1 MSESRNRE
9 IATLLAE
16 VEAQQGVRI
25 LYACESGSRAWGF
38 ASPDSDYDIRF
49 LYAQPTSRYL
59 RVFGGSDTIEIA
71 IEDDLDP
78 GGWDVRKAAGLLGK
92 SNGALVEWLH
102 SPIVYRAEPG
112 FLEAWRASC
121 QELFS
126 AKDSASHYRGLAMQI
141 WRGKCGGET
150 VRAKDYLYV
159 LRALF
164 AARWVLDHR
173 EPPPVAFG
181 ELRGSVL
188 QGGIDELLEWK
199 SRSGEKEPMARMTE
213 IDHAIEEGLA
223 TIGTELEEL
232 PSRCANLSL
241 VEELFRKTLRLGGEK
256 TAADY
261 TVSSVRKAAG
271 LLLDTVAG
279 SRAYGT
285 DNPRSDEDR
294 RGVFVAPA
302 EVMNSFDPVVQVSDE
317 KSDEVYYE
325 LRRFGELLL
334 KNNPNALELL
344 AMPPDCIRTQH
355 PAFAL
360 LTPELF
366 LSKLCGQ
373 TFGNY
378 AMGQVRKARGLN
390 KKIVNPE
397 PEKRKALLDYC
408 FVLEQQGSV
417 PVADWIASRGLRT
430 EQCGL
435 VGVDHAPGVFA
446 LFYDESGQLGYR
458 GLASKKDD
466 SALLCSSVPRE
477 AQPIA
482 WLTCNRD
489 AFKAHCRRHR
499 EYWAW
504 VELRNEERY
513 ETNSEHGRGYDSKN
527 LMHTLRLLDM
537 AEEIATEG
545 LLRVRRPNRDW
556 LLRVRAGEFTYEELV
571 ARAEE
576 QMARV
581 EESFAQSTLPERPDR
596 AAIAEV
602 LSEIRDAF

>member
-1 MSESRNRE
+1 MSESRERD
-9 IATLLAE
+9 IAALLTE
-16 VEAQQGVRI
+16 VEARHGVRI

-59 RVFGGSDTIEIA
+59 RVFGGSDTIEIP

-102 SPIVYRAEPG
+102 SPIVYRAEQG
-112 FLEAWRASC
+112 FLETWRVSC
-121 QELFS
+121 RELFS
-126 AKDSASHYRGLAMQI
+126 AKDSASHYRGLAVQI
-141 WRGKCGGET
+141 WQGKCRGET
-150 VRAKDYLYV
+150 VLAKDYLYV

-164 AARWVLDHR
+164 AARWVLDHC
-173 EPPPVAFG
+173 EPAPVAFAD
-181 ELRGSVL
+181 LRGTILS
-188 QGGIDELLEWK
+188 GAIDELLEWK
-199 SRSGEKEPMARMTE
+199 ARSGEKEPMARAGE
-213 IDHAIEEGLA
+213 IDHHIEEGLA
-223 TIGTELEEL
+223 AVGAALERL
-232 PSRCANLSL
+232 PARPSKAAL
-241 VEELFRKTLRLGGEK
+241 VEQLFRKTLRLGGER

-261 TVSSVRKAAG
+261 SIASVRRSAS
-271 LLLDTVAG
+271 LLFDTVAG

-285 DNPRSDEDR
+285 DHPRSDEDR
-294 RGVFVAPA
+294 RGVFVAPS
-302 EVMNSFDPVVQVSDE
+302 EVISGLDPVSQVSDE

-344 AMPPDCIRTQH
+344 AMPSDCIRTQH
-355 PAFAL
+355 PAFSL

-366 LSKLCGQ
+366 LSKRCGQ

-417 PVADWIASRGLRT
+417 AVADWIARQGLRA
-430 EQCGL
+430 ERCGL
-435 VGVDHAPGVFA
+435 VAVDHAPGVFA
-446 LFYDESGQLGYR
+446 LCYDESGQLGYR
-458 GLASKKDD
+458 GLTSQKDD

-489 AFKAHCRRHR
+489 AFQAHCRSHR

-504 VELRNEERY
+504 VELRSEERY
-513 ETNSEHGRGYDSKN
+513 ETNTEHGRGYDSKN

-537 AEEIATEG
+537 AEEIANEG
-545 LLRVRRPNRDW
+545 LLRVRRPNREW
-556 LLRVRAGEFTYEELV
+556 LMRVRAGEFGYQELV

-581 EESFAQSTLPERPDR
+581 EESFAKSALPERPDS
-596 AAIAEV
+596 AAVAEI